1 MSRLTW
7 LLVLFAVAICLV
19 QVVAACVTSPLFG
32 AAASLTFASA
42 ADDDEDLLK
51 GTADA
56 APASSGPI
64 AVKATL
70 EVRRR
75 RRSTAVGCR

>member
-7 LLVLFAVAICLV
+7 LLVLFTVAICLV
-19 QVVAACVTSPLFG
+19 QVVAA
-32 AAASLTFASA
+32 A

-56 APASSGPI
+56 AAPEKSSGPI

-70 EVRRR
+70 ENV
-75 RRSTAVGCR
+75 AG